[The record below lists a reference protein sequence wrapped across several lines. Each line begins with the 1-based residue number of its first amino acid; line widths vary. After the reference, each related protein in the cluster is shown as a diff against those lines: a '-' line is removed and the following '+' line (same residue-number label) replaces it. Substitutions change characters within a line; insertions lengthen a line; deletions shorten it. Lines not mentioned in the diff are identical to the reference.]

1 MIHGIAL
8 QRGDRYAENVCASIA
23 KAIVK
28 IAISCWRHIS
38 LVKSKHQ
45 LSNIQG
51 FQMSSTESLKSEVFS
66 EISKL
71 LENKSQKVTDDMPL
85 IGSESVLD
93 SMKLVELCLALEDKA
108 ADMGFEFDWTSD
120 AAMSRSR
127 SMFRTAGSLATE
139 FFFQLEA
146 KK

>member
-1 MIHGIAL
+1 MQKG
-8 QRGDRYAENVCASIA
+8 NP
-23 KAIVK
+23 
-28 IAISCWRHIS
+28 
-38 LVKSKHQ
+38 
-45 LSNIQG
+45 
-51 FQMSSTESLKSEVFS
+51 MSPADSVRNEVFTQ
-66 EISKL
+66 ISQL
-71 LENKSQKVTDDMPL
+71 LEDKSLIVTGDMAL
-85 IGSESVLD
+85 IGGDSVLD

-139 FFFQLEA
+139 FISQMEA